1 MFLKMLSVKISINSK
16 GNSQERVPLEKCSFA
31 GMEGL
36 PSRKEEALTDVFPGS
51 FPISFMEPFSRK
63 FVRG

>member
-36 PSRKEEALTDVFPGS
+36 PSRKVEALTDVAF
-51 FPISFMEPFSRK
+51 FSFMEPFSRK